1 MQEASAFLDIMA
13 TSGNTYAFRQAVLL
27 LPDDEIDS
35 AGPSCAT
42 SVTGFKPASP
52 KHPTLVRLSSKRK
65 PTHQCLH
72 QWMTNVDDSL
82 RRACCGLGLTP
93 VLRPMAE
100 AAMELDCLNSFDP

>member
-35 AGPSCAT
+35 AAPSYAT

-65 PTHQCLH
+65 PTHQCLR
-72 QWMTNVDDSL
+72 QWMAFDDSL
-82 RRACCGLGLTP
+82 RRACCGLGLTL
-93 VLRPMAE
+93 VLWLIAE
-100 AAMELDCLNSFDP
+100 AAMELDCLNSFDT